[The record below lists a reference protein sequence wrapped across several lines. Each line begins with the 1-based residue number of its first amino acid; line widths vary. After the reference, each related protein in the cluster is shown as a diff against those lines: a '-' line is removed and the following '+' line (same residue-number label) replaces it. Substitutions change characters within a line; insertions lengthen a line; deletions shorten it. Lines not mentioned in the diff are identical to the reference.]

1 MKNFTNSFK
10 QFTSRLSARWL
21 IMALML
27 LLGIGSAW
35 GAKTTLKQGETITF
49 IFSQGDVPQNYG
61 WNSTQLHIWDDSGN
75 DKTFDFNGQHVLV
88 AGDWIPTKF
97 QFLSKYDHS
106 GWKGQ
111 TSDIGD
117 CGGKAKLQPN
127 TTYSVKLAGKDETD
141 WIGSQWNTGS
151 PNKQFKITLHCFADC
166 TPTVTDQI
174 IIKCKSSEKYV
185 YAWVWDSDQKKYNGS
200 TWPGNEITTTEDG
213 YLVLKITTEKDLN
226 VIFSDGQ
233 GNQTTDITGLKVGKE
248 YTYNYNDKTYELTGL
263 GCITPSCFTIND
275 LDITASKTS
284 ICDGESVTLTL
295 NNKQSGVTYK
305 IGNTTIFN
313 SNVAKPTYNTGA
325 ITGVSKKSY
334 TIDATATDQ
343 CEAETKTIEITVN
356 SIPATPTFDPAPSY
370 CAGDEI
376 TLPIKDKAGNSVT
389 WYKQDGSA
397 AGTPINTAGPHTYKA
412 KATNTSGCVSTDFG
426 TYSYT
431 VKPIPVA
438 GDFSLTGVPQGGFT
452 YNKGTQVPVIETSL
466 QGIGT
471 ITPIYYLG
479 NNKVNNPTDAG
490 TYTVKITVSAGTTY
504 CAMSETQIGTFTINK
519 VNQTTP
525 TITANST
532 NICGKEA
539 TFDVSGGESTGN
551 YSYTLDKND
560 ANATREG
567 TTLKATQSGSV
578 TLKVKKLGDTNYN
591 DSEEAVKEFNFTMPI
606 ENVTLSKVEDDKT
619 TYCVGDKVEFK
630 LNYNGPYP
638 ANYAWS
644 GSAMGS
650 LEATGKTAKVL
661 DNGASWYIDFTE
673 AKTYTIALSL
683 TGCNTQSSN
692 ELSFTV
698 NALPGK
704 PTFDAI
710 PAQCSSY
717 TLPKEDKYQVSVNWY
732 NANSNKIT
740 TVTQSGTYYAEAVNA
755 NNCTSTQRTA
765 VEIIIDKTPT
775 ISGETFTQPGRQ
787 NKIELTVPDGITAKW
802 SVSPEAD
809 LSVSEGNSTMF
820 SAEKNGRYTI
830 TATNG
835 TCSDTHVVTVA
846 DAFYVYF
853 RAPKEGEETTQ
864 SKDAWY
870 QFYYPNEN
878 SEQYRGGAMY
888 YGESDAMPTSATL
901 QNFNKGGKTAEIIF
915 TDCDDYT
922 WYGFKAS
929 AEVIAGTKYFY
940 VHATNDKGLNGCHTH
955 TKPQKLA
962 LTGDIYYTLGDNG
975 SCYDGWAVNKVS
987 APYAGPKVHA
997 SGSTALGTNKFAA
1010 LYVTDCSG
1018 KKVSSYQ
1025 WEYRRTQAGTY
1036 DNYKA
1041 SVSNSGTLY
1050 SGDAGETNNIRP
1062 ETLGYYRCKVTYED
1076 GSTATSEPVQVTG
1089 TYTHA
1094 SSTLPVIIVNT
1105 NGVGF
1110 PVNNTCQTPS
1120 AHADDMK
1127 EKVSVDVKIYDGS
1140 TMVYDRKA
1148 RMNYRGSSSLNFL
1161 KKSYA
1166 FCPGKD
1172 NCVED
1177 KGRLD
1182 YVKTEKMNMLGI
1194 GEASD
1199 KDWVLYAAAA
1209 DPSLMRNRLM
1219 FDTFRD
1225 MTGGWSVSS
1234 RYVELYVD
1242 GVYKGV
1248 YVMMDKITN
1257 NKKRVNITA
1266 SNGFIVKFD
1275 KTDLADRYEADGDKK
1290 TFKSL
1295 YSGYDGESG
1304 NGVGTYDTFIDQRFE
1319 IEYPEMEDVE
1329 EDNPGMWAKTVNDI
1343 KTLFNNF
1350 ESNLKAGNYAEVQ
1363 KIIDYISWA
1372 DWFIISEYAKNMDA
1386 YRASCLFVYNGGKI
1400 EARPLWDQ
1408 ELSFNNQCANLCST
1422 YGCNS
1427 TTGLLIENSKIYEEG
1442 CAAPFWFTGKY
1453 VGGRGTEAKSGAQ
1466 FEGYLLN
1473 DPCFIAVLKERWAL
1487 HTATGGAL
1495 TQDVMNAK
1503 ISGYEKDL
1511 GSVGTSG
1518 TPLYRE
1524 RNTYWSGKSRKT
1536 IDKANSGGTCFT
1548 GETGYQDTEIS
1559 TSISAMKNWITGNRR
1574 TNLGTLITN
1583 MKGSPLSISFEPQ
1596 QVTTTPWEPI
1606 TLQVINTSSYDYTIT
1621 YTDGEL
1627 DKQSGVIINKTDDT
1641 FKINV
1646 PRPDKWGIG
1655 DEEVEG
1661 ERADITYGIKATLN
1675 VADGTTV
1682 CGKSEVTPATATII
1696 LKDEDNEDCD

>member
-1 MKNFTNSFK
+1 MKNFTNNFK

-21 IMALML
+21 IMALMML
-27 LLGIGSAW
+27 VGTSSAW
-35 GAKTTLKQGETITF
+35 AATYLSGEFNSWNASDPKYQFSNGTLNVSMNPGTYQFKVVEDGKWYSMNNTNITKTVSSGITMYENNNNNKITITYTGVYTF
-49 IFSQGDVPQNYG
+49 
-61 WNSTQLHIWDDSGN
+61 IWDGTNNKLKVTYPDPPVSKTYTGTIKFKRPSAWTKVPHIHIFYDGSNTLVDNKTMTLEGVDASGN
-75 DKTFDFNGQHVLV
+75 T
-88 AGDWIPTKF
+88 WY
-97 QFLSKYDHS
+97 KYD
-106 GWKGQ
+106 
-111 TSDIGD
+111 
-117 CGGKAKLQPN
+117 
-127 TTYSVKLAGKDETD
+127 YS
-141 WIGSQWNTGS
+141 
-151 PNKQFKITLHCFADC
+151 
-166 TPTVTDQI
+166 
-174 IIKCKSSEKYV
+174 
-185 YAWVWDSDQKKYNGS
+185 
-200 TWPGNEITTTEDG
+200 ITTTF
-213 YLVLKITTEKDLN
+213 TTATIMFN
-226 VIFSDGQ
+226 NGGWGNGQ
-233 GNQTTDITGLKVGKE
+233 TNEQFKGNLGTDYCLTGGSSADVTSVDCPVYCTPPAVPTLSA
-248 YTYNYNDKTYELTGL
+248 DKTDLVAPNKATLTVGNTTSGL
-263 GCITPSCFTIND
+263 TYKLYNSTNEV
-275 LDITASKTS
+275 ASKTS
-284 ICDGESVTLTL
+284 TGSDLTFEVDDAGNYTVSVTNDCGSTSTSTPAVVITVCTPQTNEFRHANSSYTQLQDQPTYYPGDKAYFVSTINCCLTGTWSANL
-295 NNKQSGVTYK
+295 QKGEEAWWTGLSGSTPKFSMTLTRAGNFTITNMATNGCTQDKNVLVNLDFTVTALSEVTNANGTASGADIALTWKHSTNHTKVMVVRYPTAGTET
-305 IGNTTIFN
+305 IPAGGQAYTEGNTLGGGTVVYVGTAESCTDKNLPAGVSYKYYFYTVN
-313 SNVAKPTYNTGA
+313 NNYYSEGVVLNMSSCPTPAKPQLTSSAVTTCNGNVT
-325 ITGVSKKSY
+325 
-334 TIDATATDQ
+334 
-343 CEAETKTIEITVN
+343 
-356 SIPATPTFDPAPSY
+356 
-370 CAGDEI
+370 
-376 TLPIKDKAGNSVT
+376 TLGYI
-389 WYKQDGSA
+389 
-397 AGTPINTAGPHTYKA
+397 
-412 KATNTSGCVSTDFG
+412 
-426 TYSYT
+426 
-431 VKPIPVA
+431 
-438 GDFSLTGVPQGGFT
+438 
-452 YNKGTQVPVIETSL
+452 
-466 QGIGT
+466 T
-471 ITPIYYLG
+471 IT
-479 NNKVNNPTDAG
+479 NMTDYKDD
-490 TYTVKITVSAGTTY
+490 TYT
-504 CAMSETQIGTFTINK
+504 F
-519 VNQTTP
+519 
-525 TITANST
+525 
-532 NICGKEA
+532 
-539 TFDVSGGESTGN
+539 
-551 YSYTLDKND
+551 
-560 ANATREG
+560 
-567 TTLKATQSGSV
+567 
-578 TLKVKKLGDTNYN
+578 KLGDRTANP
-591 DSEEAVKEFNFTMPI
+591 DA
-606 ENVTLSKVEDDKT
+606 
-619 TYCVGDKVEFK
+619 
-630 LNYNGPYP
+630 NGKIVI
-638 ANYAWS
+638 S
-644 GSAMGS
+644 SA
-650 LEATGKTAKVL
+650 
-661 DNGASWYIDFTE
+661 DNTE
-673 AKTYTIALSL
+673 Y
-683 TGCNTQSSN
+683 
-692 ELSFTV
+692 
-698 NALPGK
+698 
-704 PTFDAI
+704 
-710 PAQCSSY
+710 
-717 TLPKEDKYQVSVNWY
+717 
-732 NANSNKIT
+732 
-740 TVTQSGTYYAEAVNA
+740 TVTVTNSCGNQNSA
-755 NNCTSTQRTA
+755 NVDIAINN
-765 VEIIIDKTPT
+765 ITPT
-775 ISGETFTQPGRQ
+775 ISGATFTQPGKD
-787 NKIELTVPDGITAKW
+787 NAIELTVPTGNDTKW
-802 SVSPEAD
+802 TVNNNGD
-809 LSVSEGNSTMF
+809 LSVATGSSTMF
-820 SAEKNGRYTI
+820 SAENKDTYTI
-830 TATNG
+830 TADYNG
-835 TCSDTHVVTVA
+835 CTDTHDVTVD

-975 SCYDGWAVNKVS
+975 SCYDGWAVNKVL

-1018 KKVSSYQ
+1018 KEIDTYQ
-1025 WEYRRTQAGTY
+1025 WESCGTQAGTY
-1036 DNYKA
+1036 ANYKA
-1041 SVSNSGTLY
+1041 SVTNSGTLY

-1062 ETLGYYRCKVTYED
+1062 SVAGYYRCKVTYKD
-1076 GSTATSEPVQVTG
+1076 GSTVTSEPVQVTG
-1089 TYTHA
+1089 SYTHA

-1105 NGVGF
+1105 NGKGF

-1120 AHADDMK
+1120 AHADEMK
-1127 EKVSVDVKIYDGS
+1127 AKRSVDVKIYQGN

-1225 MTGGWSVSS
+1225 MTGGWSVNS

-1275 KTDLADRYEADGDKK
+1275 KTDLVDRYEADGDKK

-1304 NGVGTYDTFIDQRFE
+1304 NGMLTYDTYIDQRFE

-1408 ELSFNNQCANLCST
+1408 ELSFNNQCANLCAT
-1422 YGCNS
+1422 YGCNN
-1427 TTGLLIENSKIYEEG
+1427 TTGLLIENSEIYEEG
-1442 CAAPFWFTGKY
+1442 CSAPFWFTGKY

-1524 RNTYWSGKSRKT
+1524 RNTFWSGKSRKT

-1559 TSISAMKNWITGNRR
+1559 TSISAMKSWITGNRR
-1574 TNLGTLITN
+1574 TNLGTLIN
-1583 MKGSPLSISFEPQ
+1583 KMEGSPLSISFEPQ

-1646 PRPDKWGIG
+1646 PRPWPAGN
-1655 DEEVEG
+1655 EEVEG

-1696 LKDEDNEDCD
+1696 LQDEPNEICPQP

>member
-1 MKNFTNSFK
+1 MKNFTNNFK

-27 LLGIGSAW
+27 LLGTGSIWGAQKALYLNAGGSSLWDQGGAKFVAYVWADGVSATWHEATKVGSYYQVMVSDKVTKVIWLRKDPSGYVYNNWTCWNRVGDVTGMDTNNLTTVNGWNENSFKTSYYDDISTYTVSGTDNAVKLSDSDKWVTYTLYKDGTVVTSSAKTGTGSA
-35 GAKTTLKQGETITF
+35 
-49 IFSQGDVPQNYG
+49 
-61 WNSTQLHIWDDSGN
+61 
-75 DKTFDFNGQHVLV
+75 
-88 AGDWIPTKF
+88 
-97 QFLSKYDHS
+97 LS
-106 GWKGQ
+106 W
-111 TSDIGD
+111 
-117 CGGKAKLQPN
+117 
-127 TTYSVKLAGKDETD
+127 
-141 WIGSQWNTGS
+141 
-151 PNKQFKITLHCFADC
+151 
-166 TPTVTDQI
+166 TVTDGGEYTVKGTNTYKTEDMSGSYTYSSCTPQSPTFVHTNSSYNEI
-174 IIKCKSSEKYV
+174 STPTYYLGDKAYFKSTINCCLTSNWSKTGTGTY
-185 YAWVWDSDQKKYNGS
+185 KTLTGS
-200 TWPGNEITTTEDG
+200 TPNFYLTLSSVGSFTLTNAATDGCDGSTSPSISFTTQALPNPTAQSASISG
-213 YLVLKITTEKDLN
+213 T
-226 VIFSDGQ
+226 
-233 GNQTTDITGLKVGKE
+233 
-248 YTYNYNDKTYELTGL
+248 
-263 GCITPSCFTIND
+263 
-275 LDITASKTS
+275 TASLSWTK
-284 ICDGESVTLTL
+284 DA
-295 NNKQSGVTYK
+295 TYTTVMVVRYAKDATPTAPTQGTAYTAGSSK
-305 IGNTTIFN
+305 IGNGTVVYKGTGT
-313 SNVAKPTYNTGA
+313 SYANTGLT
-325 ITGVSKKSY
+325 TGSSY
-334 TIDATATDQ
+334 DYYFYTVNNNYYSAGVTATAEACTSPNVQISNLSSTTLCTGGSLTFNYTAAAGAVVKFKMGSNPNSFTVTGDGSNSGIVTIKYNSSTSINGNAIKYDVSGTGICQLSDQ
-343 CEAETKTIEITVN
+343 STGKTIKCGPVP
-356 SIPATPTFDPAPSY
+356 SIAATSAPSFSF
-370 CAGDEI
+370 CPGDAAV
-376 TLPIKDKAGNSVT
+376 TLSVT
-389 WYKQDGSA
+389 
-397 AGTPINTAGPHTYKA
+397 AGQ
-412 KATNTSGCVSTDFG
+412 G
-426 TYSYT
+426 TYSWAKNGD
-431 VKPIPVA
+431 VIA
-438 GDFSLTGVPQGGFT
+438 GKTTNS
-452 YNKGTQVPVIETSL
+452 IEVS
-466 QGIGT
+466 
-471 ITPIYYLG
+471 
-479 NNKVNNPTDAG
+479 DAG
-490 TYTVKITVSAGTTY
+490 TYTVFVVGTGGCESNTVT
-504 CAMSETQIGTFTINK
+504 
-519 VNQTTP
+519 
-525 TITANST
+525 
-532 NICGKEA
+532 
-539 TFDVSGGESTGN
+539 
-551 YSYTLDKND
+551 
-560 ANATREG
+560 
-567 TTLKATQSGSV
+567 
-578 TLKVKKLGDTNYN
+578 
-591 DSEEAVKEFNFTMPI
+591 
-606 ENVTLSKVEDDKT
+606 
-619 TYCVGDKVEFK
+619 
-630 LNYNGPYP
+630 
-638 ANYAWS
+638 
-644 GSAMGS
+644 
-650 LEATGKTAKVL
+650 
-661 DNGASWYIDFTE
+661 
-673 AKTYTIALSL
+673 
-683 TGCNTQSSN
+683 
-692 ELSFTV
+692 FTV
-698 NALPGK
+698 N
-704 PTFDAI
+704 
-710 PAQCSSY
+710 
-717 TLPKEDKYQVSVNWY
+717 
-732 NANSNKIT
+732 
-740 TVTQSGTYYAEAVNA
+740 
-755 NNCTSTQRTA
+755 
-765 VEIIIDKTPT
+765 
-775 ISGETFTQPGRQ
+775 
-787 NKIELTVPDGITAKW
+787 
-802 SVSPEAD
+802 
-809 LSVSEGNSTMF
+809 GN
-820 SAEKNGRYTI
+820 G
-830 TATNG
+830 
-835 TCSDTHVVTVA
+835 
-846 DAFYVYF
+846 
-853 RAPKEGEETTQ
+853 
-864 SKDAWY
+864 
-870 QFYYPNEN
+870 
-878 SEQYRGGAMY
+878 
-888 YGESDAMPTSATL
+888 
-901 QNFNKGGKTAEIIF
+901 
-915 TDCDDYT
+915 
-922 WYGFKAS
+922 
-929 AEVIAGTKYFY
+929 
-940 VHATNDKGLNGCHTH
+940 
-955 TKPQKLA
+955 
-962 LTGDIYYTLGDNG
+962 
-975 SCYDGWAVNKVS
+975 
-987 APYAGPKVHA
+987 GPKVHA
-997 SGSTALGTNKFAA
+997 SGATALGTNKFAA

-1018 KKVSSYQ
+1018 KEIDTYQ
-1025 WEYRRTQAGTY
+1025 WESCRTQAGTY

-1050 SGDAGETNNIRP
+1050 SGDAGTTNNIRP
-1062 ETLGYYRCKVTYED
+1062 ETLGFYRCKVTYKD
-1076 GSTATSEPVQVTG
+1076 GSTVTSDPVQVTG
-1089 TYTHA
+1089 SYTHT

-1225 MTGGWSVSS
+1225 MTGGWSVNS

-1304 NGVGTYDTFIDQRFE
+1304 NGMDTYDTFIDQRFE

-1363 KIIDYISWA
+1363 KIIDYTSWA

-1386 YRASCLFVYNGGKI
+1386 YRASCMFVYNGGKI

-1559 TSISAMKNWITGNRR
+1559 TSISAMKSWITGNRR

-1596 QVTTTPWEPI
+1596 EVTTTPWEPV

-1646 PRPDKWGIG
+1646 PRPSTWPAG
-1655 DEEVEG
+1655 DEEVED

-1696 LKDEDNEDCD
+1696 LKDEPNENCPQP